1 MDRVHE
7 CREGTEGQA
16 LPQENAGNLGAGGTR
31 QGRGDEG
38 QLRLVRDS

>member
-16 LPQENAGNLGAGGTR
+16 LPQENAGNLGAGRTR
-31 QGRGDEG
+31 QGDEG
-38 QLRLVRDS
+38 QLRLTRNT